1 MQAYVKSL
9 TTPGTTLVLKPD
21 SEFFKYLGKATEAPR
36 QPEAAPQTPSQPQ
49 AQSEPAEQG
58 QTVQ

>member
-21 SEFFKYLGKATEAPR
+21 SEFFKYLGR
-36 QPEAAPQTPSQPQ
+36 GGGTPPQPQ
-49 AQSEPAEQG
+49 PQPQI
-58 QTVQ
+58 QQ